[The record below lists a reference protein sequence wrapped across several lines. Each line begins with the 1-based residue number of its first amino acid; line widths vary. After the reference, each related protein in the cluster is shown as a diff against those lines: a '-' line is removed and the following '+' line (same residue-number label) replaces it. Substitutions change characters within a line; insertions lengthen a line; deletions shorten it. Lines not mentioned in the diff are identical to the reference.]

1 MRFVPVLIILTLMV
15 FLPSVLYARHV
26 LKQKH
31 GVTRGIVAAYAI
43 PTLFILTFILIQ
55 YATRIGILD
64 VKVMEWMLWASI
76 LLILPSNIYALFY
89 IIDKIQTLFS
99 KKNCRTLHYIGA
111 IIASFVIIGMIIG
124 AATRHKIKVREVVI
138 TSQNLPSEF
147 DGIRIAHIT
156 DLHLGNLTPRD
167 KYLKRII
174 NSLNTQHPDLLLFT
188 GDMMNLTAT
197 EAEGLDSLF
206 AAVDAPLGRYAV
218 MGNHDYG
225 DYSRWP
231 SDSAK
236 QANIQS
242 TYRAYQTLGFQL
254 LNDSALHIH
263 HGEDSI
269 GIIGCENWGAPPFPR
284 YGNLE
289 DATTNY
295 QPAAF
300 NILLTHDATHWVE
313 QVSIDARYDY
323 IDLTLSGHTHATQFG
338 IYINEDIKWSPSQY
352 IYTHWDGHYQHKE
365 QHLFISRGLGYVG
378 IPFRLGM
385 LPEISIITLIKDK

>member
-1 MRFVPVLIILTLMV
+1 MRFVPILIALTLMV
-15 FLPSVLYARHV
+15 FLPSVLYTRHV
-26 LKQKH
+26 LKQKN
-31 GVTRGIVAAYAI
+31 GVTGGIIAAYAI

-55 YATRIGILD
+55 YTTRIGILD

-89 IIDKIQTLFS
+89 IIDKIQTFFS
-99 KKNCRTLHYIGA
+99 KKSCRTLHYIGA

-124 AATRHKIKVREVVI
+124 AATRHKIKVREVMI
-138 TSQNLPSEF
+138 TSKNLPTKF

-167 KYLKRII
+167 RYLKRII
-174 NSLNTQHPDLLLFT
+174 NRINAQQPDLLVFT
-188 GDMMNLTAT
+188 GDMMNLTAA
-197 EAEGLDSLF
+197 EAKGLDSLF

-236 QANIQS
+236 QANIQA

-254 LNDSALHIH
+254 LNDSALHLH
-263 HGEDSI
+263 LGEDSI

-284 YGNLE
+284 YGDLSR
-289 DATTNY
+289 ATNNY
-295 QPAAF
+295 QPASF
-300 NILLTHDATHWVE
+300 NILLTHDATHWAEEVI
-313 QVSIDARYDY
+313 VDTNFHY
-323 IDLTLSGHTHATQFG
+323 INLTLSGHTHATQLGF
-338 IYINEDIKWSPSQY
+338 DISEKCKWSPSQY
-352 IYTHWDGHYQHKE
+352 IYTYWDGLYKQKD
-365 QHLFISRGLGYVG
+365 QYLFISRGLGYTA

-385 LPEISIITLIKDK
+385 PAEISIITLKQE